1 LKTSGKALEEMDA
14 IFGKDEADSLENLA
28 VEVDKSES
36 SA

>member
-1 LKTSGKALEEMDA
+1 MDA
-14 IFGKDEADSLENLA
+14 IFGKDEGDSLENLA

>member
-1 LKTSGKALEEMDA
+1 MDA